1 MKKRW
6 IAGLSAITLTGG
18 LFFASIEGDPV
29 PEDHGDLANVQIIVN
44 TGGQARHTLGKAIWV
59 DKTMLH
65 EFSDIEKGIADPEG
79 TDVRTAVRAFAVT
92 EAESNSVNANC
103 NCFMVDNVNEPT
115 KLISI
120 P

>member
-6 IAGLSAITLTGG
+6 IAGLSAVTLTGG

-29 PEDHGDLANVQIIVN
+29 PENHGDLSNVQIIVN

-59 DKTMLH
+59 DRSMEQQFT
-65 EFSDIEKGIADPEG
+65 DIEKGIVDPAG
-79 TDVRTAVRAFAVT
+79 TTVRFSVRALEVT
-92 EAESNSVNANC
+92 EAQGNSVNANC
-103 NCFMVDNVNEPT
+103 NCFMVDNINDPT
-115 KLISI
+115 ELISI